1 MQVKILVEHL
11 HCVRSKLVNETGLTG
26 TYLLRAQT
34 ICAGKFFSGT
44 FTLRTR
50 ASGEYREHMPDCLL
64 LLPHAHSHLPS
75 PFPKKTGI
83 PSEEISERSQII
95 AESEEFQFSS
105 EFSSE
110 KY

>member
-1 MQVKILVEHL
+1 MLGEDVI
-11 HCVRSKLVNETGLTG
+11 S
-26 TYLLRAQT
+26 AQT
-34 ICAGKFFSGT
+34 ICAGKIFSGTFTLRTQTICAGKIFTGT

-50 ASGEYREHMPDCLL
+50 ASGAYREHMPDCLL
-64 LLPHAHSHLPS
+64 LLPHAHSHLSS

-110 KY
+110 NY

>member
-1 MQVKILVEHL
+1 
-11 HCVRSKLVNETGLTG
+11 
-26 TYLLRAQT
+26 
-34 ICAGKFFSGT
+34 
-44 FTLRTR
+44 
-50 ASGEYREHMPDCLL
+50 MPDCLL

-110 KY
+110 KYKNPLETGFRRSIRSAVG